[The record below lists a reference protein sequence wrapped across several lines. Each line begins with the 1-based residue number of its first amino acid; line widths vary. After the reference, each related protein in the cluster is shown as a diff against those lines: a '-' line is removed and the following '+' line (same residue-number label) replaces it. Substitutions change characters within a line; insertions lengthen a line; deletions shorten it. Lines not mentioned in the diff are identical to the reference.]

1 MADTIFLSCTFARMC
16 EKTDALKD
24 TLKEFQNK
32 QIALQQPCNVP
43 QRQLANDG
51 IETLRNKSARTTK
64 FRASKS

>member
-1 MADTIFLSCTFARMC
+1 MC